1 MQSLGRMEN
10 IVNSD
15 YANVARPVEDDFEM
29 AIKTS
34 TETLLSTNIFKEGEK
49 SHDNWTMTSKK
60 MGGVR
65 WWEAARDYK
74 VGTCKCC
81 TGNMY
86 EVVKR
91 QALIG

>member
-49 SHDNWTMTSKK
+49 SHGYWTMTSKK
-60 MGGVR
+60 TRGVR
-65 WWEAARDYK
+65 
-74 VGTCKCC
+74 
-81 TGNMY
+81 
-86 EVVKR
+86 
-91 QALIG
+91 

>member
-65 WWEAARDYK
+65 WW
-74 VGTCKCC
+74 GSCK
-81 TGNMY
+81 
-86 EVVKR
+86 R
-91 QALIG
+91 L